1 MNQRFPLESRTV
13 LREGATKT
21 LQVPGE
27 SNESL
32 AQGRWPGAAADAC
45 LAWAEGEPGRR
56 KLILVDL
63 I

>member
-1 MNQRFPLESRTV
+1 V

-45 LAWAEGEPGRR
+45 LAWAEGEPGR